1 VVGFS
6 IDLRNYPSPAFQ
18 QWLLSVGAT
27 MQAWHKF
34 IGYTFKGGLSQYVV
48 VGRQGLV
55 PGSATETMKAVYET
69 NWMAQPSLFTME
81 AMSVVLTYGGSE
93 LSSSGA
99 VAFGSLGELAK
110 AG

>member
-1 VVGFS
+1 M
-6 IDLRNYPSPAFQ
+6 SP
-18 QWLLSVGAT
+18 
-27 MQAWHKF
+27 
-34 IGYTFKGGLSQYVV
+34 I
-48 VGRQGLV
+48 
-55 PGSATETMKAVYET
+55 P
-69 NWMAQPSLFTME
+69 QPFLFTME

>member
-1 VVGFS
+1 VADHPVNAVFVGGC
-6 IDLRNYPSPAFQ
+6 L
-18 QWLLSVGAT
+18 
-27 MQAWHKF
+27 
-34 IGYTFKGGLSQYVV
+34 
-48 VGRQGLV
+48 
-55 PGSATETMKAVYET
+55 
-69 NWMAQPSLFTME
+69 MAGKRAME